1 MPLNKDWREFL
12 ELLNSNEVEYLVIGA
27 FAVAFHGFPRYTADL
42 DLLIRPTEENADRVL
57 RALSEFGFGK
67 MGIQAAVLRSPG
79 MVVQLGVKPN
89 RIDLLTTT
97 SRKPGRHAAK
107 RSWKGSRRTLSAGR
121 TCSATRSRPAAPK
134 TLAMRKSCENEV
146 PVRSGHKRIDHPH
159 PAQDGSGMKVLGVEH
174 RRTRLRVTATKYS

>member
-42 DLLIRPTEENADRVL
+42 DLLIRPTEENANRVL

-67 MGIQAAVLRSPG
+67 MGIQAADLRSPG

-89 RIDLLTTT
+89 RIDLLTTISAVSFEEAWAT
-97 SRKPGRHAAK
+97 RNEAELEGVATHFIGRAALLRNKERTGRAKDLGDAEELRK
-107 RSWKGSRRTLSAGR
+107 RS
-121 TCSATRSRPAAPK
+121 
-134 TLAMRKSCENEV
+134 
-146 PVRSGHKRIDHPH
+146 
-159 PAQDGSGMKVLGVEH
+159 LGPSNSQ
-174 RRTRLRVTATKYS
+174 TD